1 MISSVHHGQHICTPN
16 QSAGDLSSQTQTPY
30 LDLNLVALFKLFHLT
45 VLVAQLR
52 SSILQL
58 LLTDLPEGID
68 LVLHTQTHCPR

>member
-1 MISSVHHGQHICTPN
+1 MVSIYVHQTRV
-16 QSAGDLSSQTQTPY
+16 QVTSAARLQTPY